1 MSGVCL
7 GVGKGAQ
14 QASRAHVHE
23 GSIKIKLPENFLN
36 VVAEY
41 RHVGSMVS
49 SDGPVKPDMM
59 QRSKSA
65 LAAYVPFVNTKLF
78 SVAYLGVSN

>member
-1 MSGVCL
+1 M
-7 GVGKGAQ
+7 GKGAQ
-14 QASRAHVHE
+14 QASRALVHE

-41 RHVGSMVS
+41 KHVGSIVS

-65 LAAYVPFVNTKLF
+65 LAAYVPFVNSIFF
-78 SVAYLGVSN
+78 SVAYQGVSN